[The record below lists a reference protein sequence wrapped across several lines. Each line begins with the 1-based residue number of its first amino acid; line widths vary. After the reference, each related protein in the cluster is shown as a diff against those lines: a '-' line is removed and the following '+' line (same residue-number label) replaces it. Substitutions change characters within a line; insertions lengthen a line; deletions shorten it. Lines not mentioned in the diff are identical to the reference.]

1 MQRALINLVE
11 DQRIQIAAAV
21 ARSQNSLEAALVD
34 ESATKWII
42 VDYRTLKENYCM
54 LNISPETSS

>member
-1 MQRALINLVE
+1 MKRALINLVE
-11 DQRIQIAAAV
+11 DQRIPVAAAA

-54 LNISPETSS
+54 LNISPETYS